1 MLRLQRGKYGTV
13 VEARYLEPFLKAT
26 PTEYDYLINYI
37 GSLVHYVV
45 KSDYHP
51 NLYINKRTHILT

>member
-13 VEARYLEPFLKAT
+13 IEAIYLKSFLKVT
-26 PTEYDYLINYI
+26 PTDYDCLVDYM
-37 GSLVHYVV
+37 GSLVHYIV
-45 KSDYHP
+45 KLDYHP

>member
-1 MLRLQRGKYGTV
+1 MLRLQRGEYGDIIY
-13 VEARYLEPFLKAT
+13 APYLKSFLKVT
-26 PTEYDYLINYI
+26 PTDYDCLIDYM
-37 GSLVHYVV
+37 GSLIHYVI